1 MSDQNEQLNDQL
13 NDQLESV
20 YPAPDRFGWLRLW
33 RRESATSL
41 GVSVIAFMV
50 IAVLLLAGRLQW
62 PTEDPEVPTIE
73 ITAITLSSA
82 ERAEIDLGE
91 PLVRTE
97 SSSMADVRTNTTS
110 RPDTPSV
117 TAVAAGKEDLRTAPG
132 LEADTTAIDNAVDQ
146 ALGDLEDARTGLKQ
160 ARKKSAT
167 RRKAVAVARANGGD
181 EPITDAAI
189 RKLLDGRKSLERRQK
204 LVRRDGGSRQT
215 EAAVDLGLQW
225 LATHQSTDG
234 RWSLDAFH
242 QRHQCGQQCTH
253 QGSVHS
259 DTGATAL
266 ALLPF
271 LARGETHRSGSYKK
285 VVSAGLRW
293 LVADQDGNGAFHSI
307 ADGKMYSHGLATI
320 ALCEAWALTED
331 RQLRG
336 PAQRAID
343 YVIAAQSGS
352 GGWRYFPRVDADT
365 SVLGWQMIALV
376 SARAGGLL
384 LNPNPMAGASRY
396 LDSAQVDKA
405 GSQYSYTPRGG
416 ASLAMTAEGLLCR
429 QFLGRK
435 RAHHGLVNGV
445 NHLLAHLP
453 RRDAVNF
460 YYWYYGTQVMCHFG
474 GQPWEKWNQ
483 EMVQTLLSLQ
493 IKNGHAQGSWSPGGG
508 HDTAGGR
515 VYSTALALCVLEVYY
530 RHIRVFE

>member
-1 MSDQNEQLNDQL
+1 MTELLIEPARDIGCPALNELSEVIN
-13 NDQLESV
+13 
-20 YPAPDRFGWLRLW
+20 A
-33 RRESATSL
+33 ATASQRSPVDDIL
-41 GVSVIAFMV
+41 
-50 IAVLLLAGRLQW
+50 
-62 PTEDPEVPTIE
+62 D
-73 ITAITLSSA
+73 
-82 ERAEIDLGE
+82 AEIVDEE
-91 PLVRTE
+91 PYMRHL
-97 SSSMADVRTNTTS
+97 AD
-110 RPDTPSV
+110 
-117 TAVAAGKEDLRTAPG
+117 G
-132 LEADTTAIDNAVDQ
+132 
-146 ALGDLEDARTGLKQ
+146 
-160 ARKKSAT
+160 
-167 RRKAVAVARANGGD
+167 
-181 EPITDAAI
+181 
-189 RKLLDGRKSLERRQK
+189 
-204 LVRRDGGSRQT
+204 
-215 EAAVDLGLQW
+215 LGLQW

-416 ASLAMTAEGLLCR
+416 ASLAMTAKGLLC
-429 QFLGRK
+429 
-435 RAHHGLVNGV
+435 
-445 NHLLAHLP
+445 
-453 RRDAVNF
+453 
-460 YYWYYGTQVMCHFG
+460 
-474 GQPWEKWNQ
+474 
-483 EMVQTLLSLQ
+483 
-493 IKNGHAQGSWSPGGG
+493 
-508 HDTAGGR
+508 
-515 VYSTALALCVLEVYY
+515 
-530 RHIRVFE
+530 

>member
-1 MSDQNEQLNDQL
+1 ML
-13 NDQLESV
+13 
-20 YPAPDRFGWLRLW
+20 A
-33 RRESATSL
+33 
-41 GVSVIAFMV
+41 VIVASSM
-50 IAVLLLAGRLQW
+50 QW

-73 ITAITLSSA
+73 ITSIALTSA
-82 ERAEIDLGE
+82 ERAEIDLSE
-91 PLVRTE
+91 PLVRTQ
-97 SSSMADVRTNTTS
+97 SSSVADVRTNTTS

-117 TAVAAGKEDLRTAPG
+117 TAVAAGRRGLRTAPG
-132 LEADTTAIDNAVDQ
+132 LESDTTEIDNALDQ
-146 ALGDLEDARTGLKQ
+146 ALGDLDDAVTELKQ
-160 ARKKSAT
+160 ARKKSVA
-167 RRKAVAVARANGGD
+167 RKKAAAAARANGGD
-181 EPITDAAI
+181 EPITDSAI
-189 RKLLDGRKSLERRQK
+189 RKLLDGRQSLERRQK

-225 LATHQSTDG
+225 LATHQSMDG

-242 QRHQCGQQCTH
+242 QRHHCGEQCTH
-253 QGSVHS
+253 PGSVHS

-271 LARGETHRSGSYKK
+271 LARGQTHRSGSYKK
-285 VVSAGLRW
+285 AVSDGLRW
-293 LVADQDGNGAFHSI
+293 LVADQDGNGAFRSI
-307 ADGKMYSHGLATI
+307 AGGTMYAHGLATI

-331 RQLRG
+331 KQFRG

-352 GGWRYFPRVDADT
+352 GGWRYSPRVDADT
-365 SVLGWQMIALV
+365 SMIGWQMIALV

-405 GSQYSYTPRGG
+405 GSRYSYTPRGG
-416 ASLAMTAEGLLCR
+416 ASLVMTAEGLLCR

-445 NHLLAHLP
+445 NHLLLHLP
-453 RRDAVNF
+453 RRDAVDF
-460 YYWYYGTQVMCHFG
+460 YYWYYGTQVMHHFG

-483 EMVQTLLSLQ
+483 QMVQTLLSLQ

-515 VYSTALALCVLEVYY
+515 VYSTALAICVLEVYY